1 MWRNSKYA
9 TEEMMKKWKS
19 SKRFT
24 QEQKRWRDRG
34 AVVETADQLLRC
46 YYRNVTVVFIPQFV
60 PGRTLC
66 SALDLQRQYHMFYE
80 QIDRQSW
87 NSSERRRAA
96 SLLFDFEAFSRSS
109 VLVLEQLA
117 KDPHC
122 SVDLK
127 KLDEPLREQPTNFT
141 SHVLNML
148 RRLQDRSKYIDDATT
163 GTEVRLIKKVL
174 PYLIVCAAGEVLRA
188 QGQPTYFYLPI
199 FSLTQAD
206 PVSED
211 DQRVIY
217 INRWKDVLS
226 YISEQCRCEE
236 VFQSQRCQ
244 NYRDRHSH
252 GHQFTLDNASGA
264 CRIRAGD
271 FKSEFPDSIELL
283 HKAFIQGLQNSNVL
297 RIRTSMN
304 WGEELLKNAQICG
317 VREIASNKTCFAC
330 LSRMPIHVVPCGHS
344 ICDLC
349 TLDLSISLHDD
360 KTLLSL
366 KCCPFG
372 CRWSS
377 GRPFQVRRKPVE
389 AGVRTLSLDG

>member
-1 MWRNSKYA
+1 MKPYLIYIINQDNLSDFTMWRNSKYA

-80 QIDRQSW
+80 QIDRESW

-96 SLLFDFEAFSRSS
+96 SLLFDLEAFSRSS

-141 SHVLNML
+141 SHVLNLL
-148 RRLQDRSKYIDDATT
+148 RRLQDRSKHIDDATA

-199 FSLTQAD
+199 FSLT
-206 PVSED
+206 
-211 DQRVIY
+211 
-217 INRWKDVLS
+217 
-226 YISEQCRCEE
+226 
-236 VFQSQRCQ
+236 
-244 NYRDRHSH
+244 
-252 GHQFTLDNASGA
+252 
-264 CRIRAGD
+264 
-271 FKSEFPDSIELL
+271 
-283 HKAFIQGLQNSNVL
+283 
-297 RIRTSMN
+297 
-304 WGEELLKNAQICG
+304 
-317 VREIASNKTCFAC
+317 
-330 LSRMPIHVVPCGHS
+330 
-344 ICDLC
+344 
-349 TLDLSISLHDD
+349 
-360 KTLLSL
+360 
-366 KCCPFG
+366 
-372 CRWSS
+372 
-377 GRPFQVRRKPVE
+377 
-389 AGVRTLSLDG
+389 